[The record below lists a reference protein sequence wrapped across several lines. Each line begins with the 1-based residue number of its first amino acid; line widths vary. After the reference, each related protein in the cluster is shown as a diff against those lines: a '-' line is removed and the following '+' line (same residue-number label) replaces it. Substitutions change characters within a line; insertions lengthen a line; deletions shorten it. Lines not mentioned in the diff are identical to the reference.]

1 MNRLLSLFFQKR
13 GYDAAFLD
21 EIEQC
26 NHPEPTH
33 IDEMC
38 DMLRKYH
45 DEGTQI
51 ALLTDFDMDGLMS
64 GVVGYAGL
72 KELGFNVMLAY
83 PDVATGYGFDASEID
98 SIKKQYP
105 EATVLMTGDVGITA
119 YDGVA
124 RARALGMDV
133 LVTDHHIP
141 KTESVDANVI
151 VDPQFPDDPAYSG
164 ICGAHVMYRVL
175 HRYAERYATDP
186 GFACSQIDR
195 LRVFAGFGTISDSMP
210 MLYENRQLV
219 KDTLYICR
227 SIYNDGSMRV
237 VDTIAGCEAYRRAF
251 AGLHILLSTFVRHK
265 GFDINTIQEDFI
277 GFYAAPTFNSI
288 KRLSGTVETAYK
300 VFFGS
305 RDEANTCMEALMDMN
320 EERKERV
327 ESTYAEMCRQPSQ
340 YAPFLHIVETTPG
353 LCGLLA
359 QKVCEQSGYPSVV
372 VIKTDKGYRGSGRSP
387 EWYPFLTNANGHPG
401 WEAAGH
407 EGAFGIRFQDKSALE
422 AFVAFIRMD
431 VEKKKP
437 APEMF
442 EKQPD
447 FVISTLGD
455 GDTNIDISL
464 FMDFLDELSPFHPF
478 GPGFEAP
485 NIILRFDPQKSCKW
499 SLFDNGKHIRARLSR
514 GFNLVC
520 FNQGHYFDSEIDSTQ
535 FGDEIEVAGQ
545 LALNTF
551 NGKTTVQFLGTL
563 PEDMLEEYQSTPSSD
578 LYSSEDCR
586 GEHEVYRRP
595 IMNHDYKVKGQ
606 KRRAWEIQSQCVHNG
621 ENVWTEEIVNRFVK
635 ALLAEKT
642 EDGSPTLKRYAW
654 CKHDKDKYREE
665 NIKDLMD
672 RGEYCSQ
679 KIGEPRPAHIHLM
692 LEFENPVY
700 NTSLHKL
707 LQKYTPLDI
716 MCIRK
721 PSVRYNQFMAM
732 ATYLSHCSEKEYIL
746 NGKYRYPFDEIHCN
760 FDYGEAVNEYL
771 KSRERDNSKKQRNP
785 RIVANDMINR
795 LEKGELTLEE
805 AKREA
810 KENEG
815 YAFFLRYE
823 KEFRQARAE
832 YIKTGYKMPKRLNIY
847 IYGESGSGK
856 STLSQWL
863 ARALYQDQHY
873 EDYECYYTVGAK
885 GVRFD
890 DYEYQPVIIWED
902 IRPEDLL
909 REFKR
914 EGILNLLELSPKKRS
929 YNIKFGKVT
938 LTHRVNIFTCPNSFE
953 EFSEYLMG
961 AHNMGNQSIRE
972 EVDKEQLLRRFSIII
987 KILEN
992 RIEIKRNTRI
1002 FDDTEKSSWKDY
1014 SIIRNVSIAKLNEY
1028 FTADALEIAFNRIC
1042 APIVKLK
1049 EEYMLSRSDEQ
1060 KFDEVFFSPESIQ
1073 VLEGYET
1080 LDDENKRPGAF
1091 VYHTVCEHLLLGHQ
1105 ISPNEYGPYE
1115 SEETWSLGDTL
1126 GGNFEGCRCPFTY
1139 EQWKEMGKPNDV
1151 DYWGFTYSDDSD
1163 DEVSYDNED
1172 IEIGREYMA
1181 MKEKYEPR
1189 RDEVIEYW
1197 KAKGKGEN
1205 PDRPDDIPYDYL
1217 DMVLR
1222 EEFTEDEGL
1231 RILGFDPDTDE
1242 CVVEYEPDPDWTDDY
1257 VATLRKATDQFL
1269 KTRDTDHL
1277 KQWIA
1282 ALFGDHTF
1290 QDIEGNETAEEYMIQ
1305 CWREVRA
1312 ACIEAKLAKDEKSW
1326 YELYQRLN
1334 CECTSET

>member
-1 MNRLLSLFFQKR
+1 MNRLLALMFEKR
-13 GYDAAFLD
+13 GYSSDYY
-21 EIEQC
+21 ESICQC
-26 NHPEPTH
+26 THPEPAH

-38 DMLRKYH
+38 ALLKKYH
-45 DEGTQI
+45 DEDTQI

-64 GVVGYAGL
+64 GVVGYAGM
-72 KELGFNVMLAY
+72 KELGFNVVLAY
-83 PDVATGYGFDASEID
+83 PDVTTGYGIDAVEID
-98 SIKKQYP
+98 RIKAQYP
-105 EATVLMTGDVGITA
+105 KASVLVTGDVGITA

-124 RARALGMDV
+124 RARELGMDV

-141 KTESVDANVI
+141 KGKNVDANVI
-151 VDPQFPDDPAYSG
+151 VDPQLADDPAFNG
-164 ICGAHVMYRVL
+164 ICGAHVLYLVL
-175 HRYAERYATDP
+175 RHYALRYTDNP
-186 GFACSQIDR
+186 DFYCDQIDR

-219 KDTLYICR
+219 KDALHTCR
-227 SIYNDGSMRV
+227 TIYNDGSMGV
-237 VDTIAGCEAYRRAF
+237 VDTIPGCEAYRRAF
-251 AGLHILLSTFVRHK
+251 AGLHTLLSTFVRHK

-327 ESTYAEMCRQPSQ
+327 ESTYAEMCRRPSK

-359 QKVCEQSGYPSVV
+359 QKVRDRSGYPSVV
-372 VIKTDKGYRGSGRSP
+372 VVKTDKGYRGSGRSP

-407 EGAFGIRFQDKSALE
+407 EGAFGISFDNESALE
-422 AFVAFIRMD
+422 AFVAFIKAD

-437 APEMF
+437 APEML

-455 GDTNIDISL
+455 GDTDININL
-464 FMDFLDELSPFHPF
+464 FKEFLDELSPFHPF

-499 SLFDNGKHIRARLSR
+499 SLSDNGKHIQAELRRKL
-514 GFNLVC
+514 NLVC
-520 FNQGHYFDSEIDSTQ
+520 FNQGHYFEGEIDSTQ

-551 NGKTTVQFLGTL
+551 NGETKVQFIGTL
-563 PEDMLEEYQSTPSSD
+563 PEDLLEEYLSTPSSEMH
-578 LYSSEDCR
+578 SSEDCHE
-586 GEHEVYRRP
+586 EHEVYRRP

-621 ENVWTEEIVNRFVK
+621 EDVWTEEIVDRFVK

-642 EDGSPTLKRYAW
+642 EEGRPTLKRYAW

-672 RGEYCSQ
+672 RGEYSSQ
-679 KIGEPRPAHIHLM
+679 QIGEPRPAHIHLM

-700 NTSLHKL
+700 NTALHRI

-732 ATYLSHCSEKEYIL
+732 ATYLSHCTEKEYIV

-823 KEFRQARAE
+823 KEFRLARAE
-832 YIKTGYKMPKRLNIY
+832 YIKTGYKMQKRINIY
-847 IYGESGSGK
+847 IYGKSGSGK

-863 ARALYQDQHY
+863 ARTLYPDL
-873 EDYECYYTVGAK
+873 EDYECFYTVGAK

-909 REFKR
+909 REYKR

-961 AHNMGNQSIRE
+961 AHNVGNQRIRE
-972 EVDKEQLLRRFSIII
+972 EVDKEQLSRRFPIII
-987 KILEN
+987 NILEN
-992 RIEIKRNTRI
+992 RIEIKRNVRI
-1002 FDDTEKSSWKDY
+1002 YDDADKSAWQDY
-1014 SIIRNVSIAKLNEY
+1014 SVIRNVSIAKLNEY
-1028 FTADALEIAFNRIC
+1028 FTEDALEIAFNKIC
-1042 APIVKLK
+1042 GPIVNLYK
-1049 EEYMLSRSDEQ
+1049 EYMLLRSDEQ
-1060 KFDEVFFSPESIQ
+1060 KYSEEFFSLDSLQ
-1073 VLEGYET
+1073 VLEGYKT
-1080 LDDENKRPGAF
+1080 LTDEDKRPGTF
-1091 VYHTVCEHLLLGHQ
+1091 DYHTVCEKLLFEHR
-1105 ISPNEYGPYE
+1105 ISLEECGPYE
-1115 SEETWSLGDTL
+1115 SEEGWSLGDPLT
-1126 GGNFEGCRCPFTY
+1126 GDYEGCRCPFTF
-1139 EQWKEMGKPNDV
+1139 EQWVEMGKPKGWGHWGP
-1151 DYWGFTYSDDSD
+1151 DYEDDSE
-1163 DEVSYDNED
+1163 DEVSYENENM
-1172 IEIGREYMA
+1172 EIDREYRDME
-1181 MKEKYEPR
+1181 EKYKPR

-1197 KAKGKGEN
+1197 KARGRGEN
-1205 PDRPDDIPYDYL
+1205 PDKPEDITDEYL
-1217 DMVLR
+1217 EMVLG
-1222 EEFTEDEGL
+1222 EEFTEDESL
-1231 RILGFDPDTDE
+1231 RIFGIDPNEESED
-1242 CVVEYEPDPDWTDDY
+1242 EPDPDWVSDY
-1257 VATLRKATDQFL
+1257 VSTLRKATDQFL

-1282 ALFGDHTF
+1282 ALFGDYTYI
-1290 QDIEGNETAEEYMIQ
+1290 DIDENETAKEYMIQ

-1334 CECTSET
+1334 SECASEMEEYE